1 MEDVLLLYWKEKEGI
16 YQIIN
21 RSRLDYNKERQEQ
34 GLDGLISLVVPEDRA
49 TYEIFLTK
57 LKNALKGAENFQ
69 PMEDYHLSV
78 SVRMFKADGKDSY
91 HNTICF
97 FEKDDTDAVVSMSLT
112 ICEMTAEEIYRV
124 QLAQTVTNDRT
135 PAMFIR
141 AAHEVLR
148 QNPDRKFA
156 LVQFDVAKFKMI
168 NEMHGEEVGD
178 ELLNFFIEVLQVLCN
193 KDQLFVRLTADVFM
207 ILLPYEN
214 RRDIIDF
221 VETVNKNL
229 TCYKGLSYRLVFG
242 VCCIEDTNENLR
254 KYGDRAALA
263 RQSIKGNALKHIA
276 FFEEKMKD
284 VLYTRKH
291 LEDHMEEALR
301 NREFVMYLQP
311 KYNMVNEQIVGVE
324 ALVRWVKPDGTV
336 VPPIDFVPAFENNGF
351 ITKMDAFIWE
361 EACKLLCRWREEGKK
376 LIPISVNMSRR
387 HFQTIE
393 YLPTLN
399 ALVDK
404 YQIPKKYLE
413 IEITE
418 TIDEQESHSNIM
430 KLKEE
435 GYTLLMDDFGSG
447 YSSLNV
453 LKDTQFD
460 IIKIDRAFLQNFL
473 GTDRGQKIVENVI
486 KMTNAIG
493 LPMVAEGV
501 ETKEQADSLMKY
513 GCNVAQGFYYARP
526 MTVEEFCILKDA
538 QEERY

>member
-1 MEDVLLLYWKEKEGI
+1 M
-16 YQIIN
+16 
-21 RSRLDYNKERQEQ
+21 
-34 GLDGLISLVVPEDRA
+34 
-49 TYEIFLTK
+49 
-57 LKNALKGAENFQ
+57 
-69 PMEDYHLSV
+69 
-78 SVRMFKADGKDSY
+78 AD
-91 HNTICF
+91 
-97 FEKDDTDAVVSMSLT
+97 
-112 ICEMTAEEIYRV
+112 
-124 QLAQTVTNDRT
+124 
-135 PAMFIR
+135 
-141 AAHEVLR
+141 
-148 QNPDRKFA
+148 
-156 LVQFDVAKFKMI
+156 
-168 NEMHGEEVGD
+168 
-178 ELLNFFIEVLQVLCN
+178 
-193 KDQLFVRLTADVFM
+193 
-207 ILLPYEN
+207 
-214 RRDIIDF
+214 
-221 VETVNKNL
+221 
-229 TCYKGLSYRLVFG
+229 
-242 VCCIEDTNENLR
+242 
-254 KYGDRAALA
+254 
-263 RQSIKGNALKHIA
+263 
-276 FFEEKMKD
+276 
-284 VLYTRKH
+284 
-291 LEDHMEEALR
+291 ALR
-301 NREFVMYLQP
+301 NREYVMYLQP
-311 KYNMVNEQIVGVE
+311 KYNMVNEQIVGAE

-336 VPPIDFVPAFENNGF
+336 IPPIDFVPAFENNGF

-460 IIKIDRAFLQNFL
+460 IIKLDRAFLQNFL

-486 KMTNAIG
+486 KMTTAIG

-526 MTVEEFCILKDA
+526 MTVEDFCIMKDA
-538 QEERY
+538 QEKGN

>member
-34 GLDGLISLVVPEDRA
+34 GLDGLVSMVVPEDRA
-49 TYEIFLTK
+49 TYEVFLTK

-78 SVRMFKADGKDSY
+78 SVRMYKADGRDSY

-229 TCYKGLSYRLVFG
+229 TCYKGISYRLVFG
-242 VCCIEDTNENLR
+242 VCCIEDSNENLR

-291 LEDHMEEALR
+291 LEDHMEDALR

-311 KYNMVNEQIVGVE
+311 KYNMVNEQIVGAE

-336 VPPIDFVPAFENNGF
+336 IPPIDFVPAFENNGF

-486 KMTNAIG
+486 KMTTAIG

-526 MTVEEFCILKDA
+526 MTVEDFCIMKDA
-538 QEERY
+538 QEKGN

>member
-16 YQIIN
+16 YQVIN
-21 RSRLDYNKERQEQ
+21 RSRLDYNKEWQEH
-34 GLDGLISLVVPEDRA
+34 GLDGLVSLVVPEDRT

-57 LKNALKGAENFQ
+57 LKNAFKGAENFQ

-78 SVRMFKADGKDSY
+78 SVRMVKSDGRDSY

-97 FEKDDTDAVVSMSLT
+97 FEKDDTDALVSMSLT

-168 NEMHGEEVGD
+168 NEMYGEEVGD

-193 KDQLFVRLTADVFM
+193 KDQLFARLTADVFM

-214 RRDIIDF
+214 RRDITDF

-229 TCYKGLSYRLVFG
+229 TGYKGIAYRLVFG
-242 VCCIEDTNENLR
+242 VCYIGDPNGNLR

-263 RQSIKGNALKHIA
+263 RQSIKGNALKQVA

-291 LEDHMEEALR
+291 LEDHMEDALR

-336 VPPIDFVPAFENNGF
+336 IPPIDFVPAFENNGF

-376 LIPISVNMSRR
+376 LLPISVNMSRR
-387 HFQTIE
+387 HFQTMD

-418 TIDEQESHSNIM
+418 TVDEQESHSNIM

-486 KMTNAIG
+486 KMTTAIG

-526 MTVEEFCILKDA
+526 MTVEDFCIMKDA
-538 QEERY
+538 QEENN